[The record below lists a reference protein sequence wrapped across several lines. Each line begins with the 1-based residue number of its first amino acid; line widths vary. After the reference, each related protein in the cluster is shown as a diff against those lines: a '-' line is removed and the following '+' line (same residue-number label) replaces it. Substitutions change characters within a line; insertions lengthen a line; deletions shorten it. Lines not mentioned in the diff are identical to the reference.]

1 MYTFNIIRR
10 PWVKPLK
17 LKNFI
22 RDKYYSSVLN
32 VLNKK
37 LAPETI
43 PRTGDKAQQ
52 VDCVAAYLRAKDSSY
67 SLLIDK
73 VLPNGVEG
81 RLWKEKDEGHTD
93 SSFISYRE
101 FSKADL
107 EITHFYKT
115 YNLTYDSTIQMIYKG
130 WSHYYKGLILL
141 GKAQQFVFNKRN
153 LARSEKLETLRAIVD
168 KTVQSSDFST
178 SPIMLNELK
187 YPLHW
192 VYHPDKDLNTSFNK
206 LLLDSLVESGDLKLN
221 NFQYSLTPQALNT
234 ISEFEKDERRHI
246 QLLKQQKWMKILT
259 LLLVLVGGAQVFF
272 TFNGQ

>member
-1 MYTFNIIRR
+1 MKLKNIIR
-10 PWVKPLK
+10 
-17 LKNFI
+17 N
-22 RDKYYSSVLN
+22 KYYSIVLD

-43 PRTGDKAQQ
+43 PRTGEKAQQ
-52 VDCVAAYLRAKDSSY
+52 VDCVAAYLRAKDGSY
-67 SLLIDK
+67 SLLIDN

-81 RLWKEKDEGHTD
+81 RLWKGRDEGHTD
-93 SSFISYRE
+93 SSFVDYSE
-101 FSKADL
+101 FPKADL

-141 GKAQQFVFNKRN
+141 GKAQQFVFNKRK
-153 LARSEKLETLRAIVD
+153 LTRCEKLETLRAIVD
-168 KTVQSSDFST
+168 KTVESSGFST
-178 SPIMLNELK
+178 SPVMLNELK
-187 YPLHW
+187 YPLRW

-206 LLLDSLVESGDLKLN
+206 LLLDSLVESGDLKQE
-221 NFQYSLTPQALNT
+221 NFQYSLTSQALNT

-259 LLLVLVGGAQVFF
+259 FLLVLIGAAQVFF
-272 TFNGQ
+272 TFNR

>member
-1 MYTFNIIRR
+1 MKLGNI
-10 PWVKPLK
+10 
-17 LKNFI
+17 I
-22 RDKYYSSVLN
+22 RDKYYSVVLN

-52 VDCVAAYLRAKDSSY
+52 VDCIAAYLKAKDGSY

-73 VLPNGVEG
+73 VLPKGVQG
-81 RLWKEKDEGHTD
+81 RLWKGDDIGHTD
-93 SSFISYRE
+93 NSFITYSE
-101 FSKADL
+101 FSEADL

-141 GKAQQFVFNKRN
+141 GKAQQFVFNKRK
-153 LARSEKLETLRAIVD
+153 LARFEKLETLREIVD
-168 KTVQSSDFST
+168 KTVQNPDFST

-187 YPLHW
+187 HPLHW
-192 VYHPDKDLNTSFNK
+192 VFHPDKDLNISFNK
-206 LLLDSLVESGDLKLN
+206 LLLESLVESGDLKLD
-221 NFQYSLTPQALNT
+221 NFQYSLTSQALNT

-246 QLLKQQKWMKILT
+246 QLLKQQNWMKILT
-259 LLLVLVGGAQVFF
+259 FLLVLIGGAQVFF
-272 TFNGQ
+272 TFSGQ